1 MSVVRPRQSDSQ
13 TQRDISASSKG
24 MLANTLSVLAF
35 YADFELA
42 PPASTAISPQARSN
56 RYSLPL
62 AGEIG
67 LLRAFGRIAMP
78 GKIEKNLP
86 LGRAGNPTSNIGQ
99 TCFAPDLRRGARW
112 MPVNYAG
119 SRIPLSQPIAA
130 AQSIHTGGL
139 PGADWPGRLDDDATH
154 IARVLKPD
162 WCGTSPDESTVL
174 TSGGGDH
181 ATLRFPAGD
190 PRLGRHRAERGPR

>member
-1 MSVVRPRQSDSQ
+1 
-13 TQRDISASSKG
+13 

-35 YADFELA
+35 YDDFELA

-99 TCFAPDLRRGARW
+99 TCFAPGLRRGARRTAATHAEC
-112 MPVNYAG
+112 PLLP
-119 SRIPLSQPIAA
+119 SRSIAA
-130 AQSIHTGGL
+130 APIVPFPRLPPAARPRQLDGRRDPDCQRLPCL
-139 PGADWPGRLDDDATH
+139 PGGERNQTNQ
-154 IARVLKPD
+154 
-162 WCGTSPDESTVL
+162 
-174 TSGGGDH
+174 
-181 ATLRFPAGD
+181 RF
-190 PRLGRHRAERGPR
+190 